1 MKNKVTAKR
10 LRDAMDACSIK
21 AQELSER
28 SGVAKAS
35 ISQYINGSHK
45 PSNISA
51 GKIAEILDVD
61 PLWLMGFDVPMKKT
75 SAPVYE
81 AAAGEGLYGDG
92 APVDEY
98 ALKLDSDQRLVR
110 VKGDSMEPTFVSGDL
125 VVVSAQS
132 VIDHPRQI
140 ALVKINGDEA
150 TLKRVEIKDD
160 GILLIG
166 DNVNEYAPH
175 FYTKDEVVN
184 LPVTIE
190 GVVMKLIREID

>member
-21 AQELSER
+21 SQELSER

-51 GKIAEILDVD
+51 GKMAEILDVD
-61 PLWLMGFDVPMKKT
+61 PLWLMGFDVAKKRT
-75 SAPVYE
+75 TAPVYE
-81 AAAGEGLYGDG
+81 AAAGEALYGDG
-92 APVDEY
+92 SPVDEFCMTLS
-98 ALKLDSDQRLVR
+98 ADQTPVR
-110 VKGDSMEPTFVSGDL
+110 VKGDSMEPTLLAGDI
-125 VVVSAQS
+125 VIVQAQS
-132 VIDHPRQI
+132 VINRPRQI

-150 TLKRVEIKDD
+150 TLKRVEVKDD

-166 DNVNEYAPH
+166 DNVNSYSPH
-175 FYTKDEVVN
+175 FYTQGEVNN

-190 GVVMKLIREID
+190 GVVIKLIREID